1 MVKTL
6 FLPALLTTAFCG
18 NTHAGKGSGTQGI
31 CTQHSSGVCLI
42 DHPGAPYASGSG
54 DKEIMGSC
62 GHDETRNGPDGE
74 ALPCGG
80 CYLGGTVPE

>member
-1 MVKTL
+1 MNRTVLLLAT
-6 FLPALLTTAFCG
+6 LTTALCG
-18 NTHAGKGSGTQGI
+18 NLQAGKGSGTQGT
-31 CTQHSSGVCLI
+31 CTQQSSGVCLI

-54 DKEIMGSC
+54 NKKIAGSC

-80 CYLGGTVPE
+80 SYVSSTETE